1 MKDRTNILTGVKP
14 TGIPHLGNILGAIKP
29 CIELTDRGK
38 LYMFV
43 ADLHAFTNRDVA
55 DIYNNTKAV
64 ASTYLAFGL
73 DTYKNVL
80 YKQSDVPQV
89 TELYYYLNCF
99 ATFPKMKRMHSYKAH
114 EDNEQD
120 LNVGLFTYPTL
131 MSADILLYDADYVPV
146 GKDQKQ
152 HLELTR
158 FLAKRFNNE
167 FGNILKLPNPIFN
180 DETNIILG
188 TDGEKM
194 SKSYGNTIN
203 IFEEENKLKKVIG
216 RIKTDSKGETEPKD
230 YDTCIIYHLVSKIG
244 NDKVT
249 ENLKQNYINGTIS
262 YKGAKDTLYELIMN
276 TYKEQREIYN
286 IYMESDELVDRCFK
300 SGAEEMNDKAN
311 SKLKE
316 IRKAI
321 GYER

>member
-29 CIELTDRGK
+29 CIELADRGK

-43 ADLHAFTNRDVA
+43 ADLHAFTNRDVT

-64 ASTYLAFGL
+64 ASAYLAFGM
-73 DTYKNVL
+73 DNGQNTL

-99 ATFPKMKRMHSYKAH
+99 ASFPKMKRMHSYKAH
-114 EDNEQD
+114 EDDEAN

-167 FGNILKLPNPIFN
+167 FGDIFKLPNPIFN
-180 DETNIILG
+180 VETDIILG
-188 TDGEKM
+188 TDGQKM
-194 SKSYGNTIN
+194 SKSYGNTLN
-203 IFEEENKLKKVIG
+203 IFEEENELKKIIS
-216 RIKTDSKGETEPKD
+216 RIKTDSKSGTEPKD
-230 YDTCIIYHLVSKIG
+230 YDTCIIFHLVSKIG
-244 NDKVT
+244 NKKVT
-249 ENLKQNYINGTIS
+249 EDLKEKYINGTIS
-262 YKGAKDTLYELIMN
+262 YKGAKDTLYELILN
-276 TYKEQREIYN
+276 TYKEEREIFN
-286 IYMESDELVDRCFK
+286 FYMNSTEILDRHFK
-300 SGAEEMNDKAN
+300 NGAEVMNDKAN
-311 SKLKE
+311 LKLKE

-321 GYER
+321 GYIK